1 MGFSPFAKCFSNP
14 ALAKTYKIRIMKIK
28 FKFIL
33 GAILFSEL
41 LSAQRQMEYLKRG
54 IVAIPADSG
63 VFVSWRL
70 LGTEAQNTYF
80 DLYRVDNN
88 STKKLNE
95 KPLSNETNFLD
106 KTADKTKNYTYF
118 VQSNT
123 QDKTIDI
130 DSAKYVANQKPY
142 FSIPLKT
149 PVGYT
154 PNDASV
160 ADLDGD
166 GKYEIILH
174 QTGRSKDNS
183 QKGDTDPPIIQ
194 AYKMDGKLL
203 WEINLGKN
211 IREGAHY
218 TQFLVYDLDQDGKAE
233 IVMKTADGSKDGR
246 GKFIGDPTKNYV
258 NENGMILSGPE
269 FLTVFDGQTGAEI
282 HTVNYEVPRFAGSLN
297 PTAEQM
303 TETWGDAKGNRIDR
317 FLGAVAYLDGKTPS
331 IIMSR
336 GYYTRTAIAAW
347 DYKDKK
353 LSLRWLFDTE
363 SSEENKQYR
372 GQGNHNLTIAD
383 VDNDGK
389 DEIVY
394 GAMTVDDDGKVLNST
409 GYGHGDALHVGDLD
423 PSNPGLE
430 IFDIQERFDDAGAHF
445 RDGKT
450 GKVLWKLPSTVYSK
464 AGKFQGPGRGLSL
477 NIDPRY
483 EGSESW
489 AAGAGLRGIYDT
501 KGKKISNKNPPANMG
516 IYWDGDFLSE
526 ILDGTVVSK
535 WDWKKEQSNVIFDA
549 KSFQC
554 ESNNGTKKNP
564 SLVADLFG
572 DWREEVM
579 YRTSDNQELRIFS
592 TTIPTKHRLYTLM
605 HNPQY
610 RLSIVWQN
618 VGYNQPPHTDYYLD
632 ESIKEM
638 PKPNIYTVTPKQ

>member
-14 ALAKTYKIRIMKIK
+14 ALAKTYKIRIMNVK
-28 FKFIL
+28 FKLIL

-54 IVAIPADSG
+54 IVAMPADSG

-70 LGTEAQNTYF
+70 LGTEAQNTHF

-95 KPLSNETNFLD
+95 KPLLKETNFLD

-118 VQSNT
+118 VKSNT

-166 GKYEIILH
+166 GEYEIILH

-183 QKGDTDPPIIQ
+183 QKGITDEPIIQ
-194 AYKMDGKLL
+194 AYKMNGKLL

-233 IVMKTADGSKDGR
+233 IVMKTADGSKDGK
-246 GKFIGDPTKNYV
+246 GKIIGDASKNYV

-269 FLTVFDGQTGAEI
+269 FLTVFNGETGEEI
-282 HTVNYEVPRFAGSLN
+282 HTVNYQVPRFAESLN

-489 AAGAGLRGIYDT
+489 AAGAGLKGIYDT

-535 WDWKKEQSNVIFDA
+535 WDWKKEQSNVIFYA

-579 YRTSDNQELRIFS
+579 YRTADNQELRIFS

-632 ESIKEM
+632 ESIKKI

>member
-1 MGFSPFAKCFSNP
+1 MNVK
-14 ALAKTYKIRIMKIK
+14 L
-28 FKFIL
+28 KFIL

-54 IVAIPADSG
+54 IVAIPLDSG

-70 LGTEAQNTYF
+70 LGTEAQNTHF
-80 DLYRVDNN
+80 DLYRTENN

-95 KPLSNETNFLD
+95 KPLLHETNFLD
-106 KTADKTKNYTYF
+106 KTADKAKNYTYF
-118 VQSNT
+118 VKSNT
-123 QDKTIDI
+123 QDKSVDI
-130 DSAKYVANQKPY
+130 DSANYAANQKPY

-166 GKYEIILH
+166 GQYEIILH

-183 QKGDTDPPIIQ
+183 QKGETDPPIIQ
-194 AYKMDGKLL
+194 AYKMDGQFL

-233 IVMKTADGSKDGR
+233 IVMKTADGSQDGK

-282 HTVNYEVPRFAGSLN
+282 NTVNYEVPRFAGNLN
-297 PTAEQM
+297 PTDEQM
-303 TETWGDAKGNRIDR
+303 TETWGDAKGNRLDR

-331 IIMSR
+331 VIMSR

-363 SSEENKQYR
+363 SSEENKKYR

-389 DEIVY
+389 DEIVF

-464 AGKFQGPGRGLSL
+464 QGKFQGPGRGLSL

-489 AAGAGLRGIYDT
+489 AAGAGLKGIYDT
-501 KGKKISNKNPPANMG
+501 KGKKISDKNPPANMG

-526 ILDGTVVSK
+526 ILDGTNVSK
-535 WDWKKEQSNVIFDA
+535 WDWKNEKSNLIFDA
-549 KSFQC
+549 KNFQC

-564 SLVADLFG
+564 ALVVDLFG

-579 YRTSDNQELRIFS
+579 YRTADNQELRIFS

-638 PKPNIYTVTPKQ
+638 PKPNVVTTKVTKD

>member
-1 MGFSPFAKCFSNP
+1 MNV
-14 ALAKTYKIRIMKIK
+14 K
-28 FKFIL
+28 FKLCL

-54 IVAIPADSG
+54 IVAMPSDSG
-63 VFVSWRL
+63 VFVSWRM
-70 LGTEAQNTYF
+70 LGTEAQDTHF
-80 DLYRVDNN
+80 DLYRTENN
-88 STKKLNE
+88 VTKKLND
-95 KPLSNETNFLD
+95 KSLLHETNFLD
-106 KTADKTKNYTYF
+106 KTADKAKNYTYF
-118 VQSNT
+118 VKSNT
-123 QDKTIDI
+123 QDQSFDM
-130 DSAKYVANQKPY
+130 DSAKYIANQKPY
-142 FSIPLKT
+142 FSISLKT
-149 PVGYT
+149 PEGYK

-166 GKYEIILH
+166 GEYEIILH
-174 QTGRSKDNS
+174 QVGESRDNS
-183 QKGDTDPPIIQ
+183 QKGFTDAPIIQ
-194 AYKMDGKLL
+194 AYKMNGTFL

-233 IVMKTADGSKDGR
+233 IVMKTADGSKDGK

-269 FLTVFDGQTGAEI
+269 YLTVFEGETGAEI
-282 HTVNYEVPRFAGSLN
+282 NTVNYQVPRFSGGLY
-297 PTAEQM
+297 PTDEQM
-303 TETWGDAKGNRIDR
+303 TETWGDAKGNRLDR

-331 IIMSR
+331 VIMSR

-363 SSEENKQYR
+363 SSEENKKYR
-372 GQGNHNLTIAD
+372 GQGNHNLTVAD

-389 DEIVY
+389 DEIVF
-394 GAMTVDDDGKVLNST
+394 GAMTVDDNGKVLNST

-423 PSNPGLE
+423 PTNPGLE

-464 AGKFQGPGRGLSL
+464 QGKFQGPGRGLSL

-501 KGKKISNKNPPANMG
+501 KGKKISDKNPPANMG
-516 IYWDGDFLSE
+516 IYWDDDFLSE
-526 ILDGTVVSK
+526 ILDGTNVSK
-535 WDWKKEQSNVIFDA
+535 WDWKNEKSDLIFDA
-549 KSFQC
+549 KNFQC

-564 SLVADLFG
+564 ALVADLFG

-579 YRTSDNQELRIFS
+579 YRTADNQELRIFS

-632 ESIKEM
+632 ESVKEI
-638 PKPNIYTVTPKQ
+638 PKPNIYTVNPKK

>member
-1 MGFSPFAKCFSNP
+1 MN
-14 ALAKTYKIRIMKIK
+14 IK
-28 FKFIL
+28 YNFL
-33 GAILFSEL
+33 VLTILFSQL

-54 IVAIPADSG
+54 IVAMPSESG

-70 LGTEAQNTYF
+70 LGTEPQNIQF
-80 DLYRVDNN
+80 DIYRIENN
-88 STKKLNE
+88 KSKKLNE
-95 KPLSNETNFLD
+95 KPLLNETSFLD
-106 KTADKTKNYTYF
+106 KTADKTKDYTYF
-118 VQSNT
+118 VKSNT
-123 QDKTIDI
+123 KNQEIDQDF
-130 DSAKYVANQKPY
+130 AKYVANQKPY

-166 GKYEIILH
+166 GEYEIILH
-174 QTGRSKDNS
+174 QTGQSKDNS
-183 QKGDTDPPIIQ
+183 QKGFTDEPIIQ
-194 AYKMDGKLL
+194 AYKLNGKLL
-203 WEINLGKN
+203 WEINLGRN

-233 IVMKTADGSKDGR
+233 VVMKTADGSKDSK
-246 GKFIGDPTKNYV
+246 GKFIGDSTKDYR
-258 NENGMILSGPE
+258 NENGFILSGPE
-269 FLTVFDGQTGAEI
+269 YLTVFNGETGEEI
-282 HTVNYEVPRFAGSLN
+282 NTVNYIVPRFQGNLN
-297 PTAEQM
+297 PTPEQLI
-303 TETWGDAKGNRIDR
+303 ETWGDAKGNRLDR

-331 IIMSR
+331 VIMSR

-363 SSEENKQYR
+363 SSEENKKYR
-372 GQGNHNLTIAD
+372 GQGNHNLSIAD

-389 DEIVY
+389 DEIVF
-394 GAMTVDDDGKVLNST
+394 GAMTVDDNGKVLNST
-409 GYGHGDALHVGDLD
+409 GFGHGDALHVGDLD

-450 GKVLWKLPSTVYSK
+450 GKVLWKLPSLIYSK
-464 AGKFQGPGRGLSL
+464 QGKFQGPGRGLSL

-483 EGSESW
+483 QGSESW
-489 AAGAGLRGIYDT
+489 AAGAGLKGVYDT
-501 KGKKISNKNPPANMG
+501 RGRKISDKNPAANMG

-526 ILDGTVVSK
+526 ILDGTSVSK
-535 WDWKKEQSNVIFDA
+535 WDWKNEKSNLIFDA

-572 DWREEVM
+572 DWREELIC
-579 YRTSDNQELRIFS
+579 RTSDNQELRIFS
-592 TTIPTKHRLYTLM
+592 STIPTKHRLYTLM

-632 ESIKEM
+632 ESVSKV
-638 PKPNIYTVTPKQ
+638 PAPNIHTDKP

>member
-1 MGFSPFAKCFSNP
+1 MDMN
-14 ALAKTYKIRIMKIK
+14 LK
-28 FKFIL
+28 FMCIATATVL
-33 GAILFSEL
+33 SQLLF
-41 LSAQRQMEYLKRG
+41 AQRQMEYLKRG
-54 IVAIPADSG
+54 ITAIPSKSG

-70 LGTEAQNTYF
+70 LGTESRDTRF
-80 DLYRVDNN
+80 DLYRVENN
-88 STKKLNE
+88 IPQKLNDL
-95 KPLSNETNFLD
+95 PLQNETCFLD
-106 KTADKTKNYTYF
+106 KTADKAKNYTYF
-118 VQSNT
+118 VKSDN
-123 QDKTIDI
+123 QDKSIDM
-130 DSAKYVANQKPY
+130 DSAKYMADQKPY
-142 FSIPLKT
+142 FSVPLKT
-149 PVGYT
+149 PPGYS
-154 PNDASV
+154 PNDVSV

-166 GKYEIILH
+166 GEYEIILH

-183 QKGDTDPPIIQ
+183 QKGFTDPPIIQ
-194 AYKMDGKLL
+194 AYKMNGTFL

-233 IVMKTADGSKDGR
+233 VVMKTADGSKDGK
-246 GKFIGDPTKNYV
+246 GKYIGDRTKDWRNRD
-258 NENGMILSGPE
+258 GFILAGPE
-269 FLTVFDGQTGAEI
+269 YLTVFNGQTGEAI
-282 HTVNYEVPRFAGSLN
+282 HTVNYVVPRFPGTVN
-297 PTAEQM
+297 PTSEQLK
-303 TETWGDAKGNRIDR
+303 ETWGDAKGNRVDR

-331 IIMSR
+331 VIMSR

-347 DYKDKK
+347 DYKNKK

-363 SSEENKQYR
+363 SSEENKKFR
-372 GQGNHNLTIAD
+372 GQGNHNLSIAD

-389 DEIVY
+389 DEIVF
-394 GAMTVDDDGKVLNST
+394 GAMTVDDDGTILNST

-445 RDGKT
+445 RDGAT
-450 GKVLWKLPSTVYSK
+450 GKVLWKLPSLVYSK
-464 AGKFQGPGRGLSL
+464 NSKFQGPGRGLAL

-483 EGSESW
+483 EGSECW
-489 AAGAGLRGIYDT
+489 AAGAGIKGLYDAKGNRIST
-501 KGKKISNKNPPANMG
+501 KSPACNMG

-535 WDWKKEQSNVIFDA
+535 WNWEKEKSEVILDTRD
-549 KSFQC
+549 FQC

-572 DWREEVM
+572 DWREELI

-592 TTIPTKHRLYTLM
+592 TAIPTSHRLYTLM

-632 ESIKEM
+632 ESVSEIPSANIFTVN
-638 PKPNIYTVTPKQ
+638 PKNDGNL

>member
-1 MGFSPFAKCFSNP
+1 MNIKLKLI
-14 ALAKTYKIRIMKIK
+14 LAAT
-28 FKFIL
+28 
-33 GAILFSEL
+33 LFSGL
-41 LSAQRQMEYLKRG
+41 LYSQRHMEYLKRG
-54 IVAIPADSG
+54 IVAIPSDSG
-63 VFVSWRL
+63 VFISWRL
-70 LGTEAQNTYF
+70 LGTEAQNTHF
-80 DLYRVDNN
+80 DVYRTENN
-88 STKKLNE
+88 QTQKLNK
-95 KPLSNETNFLD
+95 KPLLNETNFLD
-106 KTADKTKNYTYF
+106 KTADKGKSYTYF
-118 VQSNT
+118 VKSNT
-123 QDKTIDI
+123 QHQDVDH
-130 DSAKYVANQKPY
+130 DFAKYTVNQRPY

-149 PVGYT
+149 PAGYT
-154 PNDASV
+154 PNDASI

-166 GKYEIILH
+166 GEYEIILH
-174 QTGRSKDNS
+174 QTGRSHDNS
-183 QKGDTDPPIIQ
+183 QKGETDPPIIQ
-194 AYKMDGKLL
+194 AYKLDGQFL

-233 IVMKTADGSKDGR
+233 IVMKTADGSKDGQ
-246 GKFIGDPTKNYV
+246 GKVIGDSTKNYV

-269 FLTVFDGQTGAEI
+269 FLTVFDGQSGAEI
-282 HTVNYEVPRFAGSLN
+282 HTVNYQVPRFAGNLN
-297 PTAEQM
+297 PTNEEM

-331 IIMSR
+331 VIMSR

-347 DYKDKK
+347 DFKNKK

-389 DEIVY
+389 DEIVF
-394 GAMTVDDDGKVLNST
+394 GAMTVDDNGKILNST

-450 GKVLWKLPSTVYSK
+450 GKILWKLPSTVYSQ

-483 EGSESW
+483 DGSESW
-489 AAGAGLRGIYDT
+489 AAGAGLKGIYT
-501 KGKKISNKNPPANMG
+501 ARGKKISDKNPPANMG

-535 WDWKKEQSNVIFDA
+535 WDWKNERSNLIFDA
-549 KSFQC
+549 KNFQC

-564 SLVADLFG
+564 NLVVDLFG
-572 DWREEVM
+572 DWREEVI
-579 YRTSDNQELRIFS
+579 YRTADNQELRIFS

-632 ESIKEM
+632 ESVKEI
-638 PKPNIYTVTPKQ
+638 PKPNVYNSKPKIDN

>member
-1 MGFSPFAKCFSNP
+1 MNV
-14 ALAKTYKIRIMKIK
+14 K

-33 GAILFSEL
+33 GAILLSEL

-54 IVAIPADSG
+54 IVAAPSDSG
-63 VFVSWRL
+63 IFVSWRL
-70 LGTEAQNTYF
+70 LGTEAQNTHF
-80 DLYRVDNN
+80 DLYRTENN
-88 STKKLNE
+88 VTKKLNA
-95 KPLSNETNFLD
+95 KPLSNETSFLD
-106 KTADKTKNYTYF
+106 KTAEKAKNYTYF
-118 VQSNT
+118 IKSNT
-123 QDKTIDI
+123 QDQSVDM
-130 DSAKYVANQKPY
+130 DSAKYVANQNPY

-149 PVGYT
+149 PQGYT

-166 GKYEIILH
+166 GEYEIILH

-183 QKGDTDPPIIQ
+183 QKGETDPPIIQ

-246 GKFIGDPTKNYV
+246 GKFIGDQTKNYV
-258 NENGMILSGPE
+258 NENGMVLSGPE
-269 FLTVFDGQTGAEI
+269 FLTVFDGATGAEI
-282 HTVNYEVPRFAGSLN
+282 HTVDYQVPRFAGSLN

-303 TETWGDAKGNRIDR
+303 TETWGDVKGNRLDR

-331 IIMSR
+331 VIMSR

-347 DYKDKK
+347 DYKDEK

-363 SSEENKQYR
+363 SSEENKKYR

-394 GAMTVDDDGKVLNST
+394 GAMTVDDNGKVLNST
-409 GYGHGDALHVGDLD
+409 GFGHGDALHVGNLD

-450 GKVLWKLPSTVYSK
+450 GTVLWKLPSTVYSK
-464 AGKFQGPGRGLSL
+464 QGKFQGPGRGLSL

-483 EGSESW
+483 QGSESW
-489 AAGAGLRGIYDT
+489 AAGAGLKGIYDT
-501 KGKKISNKNPPANMG
+501 KGKKISDKNPPANMG

-526 ILDGTVVSK
+526 ILDGTNVSK
-535 WDWKKEQSNVIFDA
+535 WDWKKEKSDLVFDA
-549 KSFQC
+549 RNFQC

-564 SLVADLFG
+564 ALVADLFG
-572 DWREEVM
+572 DWREEVI
-579 YRTSDNQELRIFS
+579 YRTADNQELRIFS
-592 TTIPTKHRLYTLM
+592 TTVPTKHRLYTLM

-638 PKPNIYTVTPKQ
+638 PKPYIKTITPKK

>member
-1 MGFSPFAKCFSNP
+1 
-14 ALAKTYKIRIMKIK
+14 MKIK
-28 FKFIL
+28 YIFITS
-33 GAILFSEL
+33 AIF
-41 LSAQRQMEYLKRG
+41 LSQVFFAQRQMEYLKRG
-54 IVAIPADSG
+54 IVAIPAESG

-70 LGTEAQNTYF
+70 LGTEAQNMHF
-80 DLYRVDNN
+80 DLYRTEKNQ
-88 STKKLNE
+88 TKKLND
-95 KPLSNETNFLD
+95 KPLLSETNFLD
-106 KTADKTKNYTYF
+106 KTADKRKNYTYF
-118 VQSNT
+118 VKSNT
-123 QDKTIDI
+123 QHQDVDQDFAEYT
-130 DSAKYVANQKPY
+130 ANQKPY

-149 PVGYT
+149 PQGYT

-166 GKYEIILH
+166 GEYEIILH
-174 QTGRSKDNS
+174 QTGRSHDNS
-183 QKGDTDPPIIQ
+183 QKGETDPPIIQ
-194 AYKMDGKLL
+194 AYKMNGKFL

-233 IVMKTADGSKDGR
+233 IVMKTADGSKDGK

-269 FLTVFDGQTGAEI
+269 FLTVFDGQTGEEI
-282 HTVNYEVPRFAGSLN
+282 HTVNYQVPRFAGSLN

-331 IIMSR
+331 VIMSR

-347 DYKDKK
+347 DFKDKK

-383 VDNDGK
+383 VDNDEK
-389 DEIVY
+389 DEIVF

-409 GYGHGDALHVGDLD
+409 GYGHGDAVHVGDLD

-450 GKVLWKLPSTVYSK
+450 GKVLWKLPSTVYSQ
-464 AGKFQGPGRGLSL
+464 ASKFQGPGRGLSL

-483 EGSESW
+483 EGSECW
-489 AAGAGLRGIYDT
+489 AAGAGLKGVYSAR
-501 KGKKISNKNPPANMG
+501 GKKITDKNPAVNMG

-535 WDWKKEQSNVIFDA
+535 WDWENEKSNLIFDA
-549 KSFQC
+549 KDFQC

-564 SLVADLFG
+564 ALVADLFG
-572 DWREEVM
+572 DWREEVI
-579 YRTSDNQELRIFS
+579 YRTADNQELRIFS
-592 TTIPTKHRLYTLM
+592 TTSPTKHRLYTLM

-618 VGYNQPPHTDYYLD
+618 VGYNQPPHTDYYLE
-632 ESIKEM
+632 ESVKEV
-638 PKPNIYTVTPKQ
+638 PKPNVYVVKPKIDN

>member
-1 MGFSPFAKCFSNP
+1 
-14 ALAKTYKIRIMKIK
+14 MKIK
-28 FKFIL
+28 YIFITT
-33 GAILFSEL
+33 AIF
-41 LSAQRQMEYLKRG
+41 LSQTGFAQRQMEYLKRG
-54 IVAIPADSG
+54 VVAMPAESG

-70 LGTEAQNTYF
+70 LGTEARNTQF
-80 DLYRVDNN
+80 DVYRTENN
-88 STKKLNE
+88 STVKLNS
-95 KPLSNETNFLD
+95 KPLLNETNFLD
-106 KTADKTKNYTYF
+106 KTADKAKNYTYF
-118 VQSNT
+118 VKSNT
-123 QDKTIDI
+123 RDQSVNR
-130 DSAKYVANQKPY
+130 DSAQYTANQKPY

-149 PVGYT
+149 PAGYT
-154 PNDASV
+154 PNDVSV

-166 GKYEIILH
+166 GDYEIILH
-174 QTGRSKDNS
+174 QTGKSRDNS
-183 QKGDTDPPIIQ
+183 QKGMTDPPIIQ
-194 AYKMDGKLL
+194 AYKMNGTFL
-203 WEINLGKN
+203 WEINLGRN

-233 IVMKTADGSKDGR
+233 VVMKTADGSRDGT
-246 GKFIGDPTKNYV
+246 GKIIGDATKNEV
-258 NENGMILSGPE
+258 NENGFILSGQE
-269 FLTVFDGQTGAEI
+269 YLTVFDGQTGAEI
-282 HTVNYEVPRFAGSLN
+282 NTVNYQVPRFAGSLN
-297 PTAEQM
+297 PTDQQM

-331 IIMSR
+331 VIMSR

-347 DYKDKK
+347 DFKDKK

-363 SSEENKQYR
+363 SSEENKKYR
-372 GQGNHNLTIAD
+372 GQGNHNLSIAD

-389 DEIVY
+389 DEIVF
-394 GAMTVDDDGKVLNST
+394 GAMTVDDDGKILNST

-445 RDGKT
+445 RDGKS
-450 GKVLWKLPSTVYSK
+450 GKVLWKLPSLEYSSK
-464 AGKFQGPGRGLSL
+464 SKFQGPGRGLSL

-483 EGSESW
+483 EGSECW
-489 AAGAGLRGIYDT
+489 AAGAGIKGLYDA
-501 KGKKISNKNPPANMG
+501 KGNKIGDKSPACNMG

-526 ILDGTVVSK
+526 ILDGTSVSK
-535 WDWKKEQSNVIFDA
+535 WDWKNSKSTLIFDA
-549 KSFQC
+549 KDFNC

-572 DWREEVM
+572 DWREELI

-592 TTIPTKHRLYTLM
+592 SAIPTKHRLYTLM

-632 ESIKEM
+632 ESVKEV
-638 PKPNIYTVTPKQ
+638 PKPPIFTINPEK

>member
-1 MGFSPFAKCFSNP
+1 MN
-14 ALAKTYKIRIMKIK
+14 IK
-28 FKFIL
+28 YNFIL
-33 GAILFSEL
+33 LIILFSQL
-41 LSAQRQMEYLKRG
+41 LSAQRQMEFLKRG
-54 IVAIPADSG
+54 IVAIPSGSG

-70 LGTEAQNTYF
+70 LGTEPQNIPF
-80 DLYRVDNN
+80 DLYRIENN
-88 STKKLNE
+88 KSKKLNE
-95 KPLSNETNFLD
+95 KPLVNETSFLD

-118 VQSNT
+118 VKSSTKNQE
-123 QDKTIDI
+123 IDQ
-130 DSAKYVANQKPY
+130 DSAKYVASQKPY

-154 PNDASV
+154 PNDVSV

-166 GKYEIILH
+166 GEYEIILH
-174 QTGRSKDNS
+174 QTGQSKDNS
-183 QKGDTDPPIIQ
+183 QKGFTDEPIIQ
-194 AYKMDGKLL
+194 AYKLNGKFL

-233 IVMKTADGSKDGR
+233 VVMKTADGSKDSK
-246 GKFIGDPTKNYV
+246 GKCIGDPAKDYR
-258 NENGMILSGPE
+258 NENGFILSGPE
-269 FLTVFDGQTGAEI
+269 FLTVFNGETGEEI
-282 HTVNYEVPRFAGSLN
+282 NTVNYIVPRFQGSLN
-297 PTAEQM
+297 PTPEQL
-303 TETWGDAKGNRIDR
+303 TETWGDAKGNRVDR

-331 IIMSR
+331 IIISR

-363 SSEENKQYR
+363 SSEENKKFR
-372 GQGNHNLTIAD
+372 GQGNHNLSIAD

-389 DEIVY
+389 DEIVF
-394 GAMTVDDDGKVLNST
+394 GAMTVDDNGKVLNST
-409 GYGHGDALHVGDLD
+409 GFGHGDALHVGDLD
-423 PSNPGLE
+423 PSHPGLE

-445 RDGKT
+445 RAGAT
-450 GKVLWKLPSTVYSK
+450 GKVLWKLPSLVYSK
-464 AGKFQGPGRGLSL
+464 QGKFQGPGRGLSL

-483 EGSESW
+483 QGSESW
-489 AAGAGLRGIYDT
+489 AAGAGLKGIYDT
-501 KGKKISNKNPPANMG
+501 KGNKIGDKNPACNMG

-526 ILDGTVVSK
+526 ILDGTSVSK
-535 WDWKKEQSNVIFDA
+535 WDWNKEKTNIIFDA
-549 KSFQC
+549 KDFQC

-572 DWREEVM
+572 DWREEVI

-592 TTIPTKHRLYTLM
+592 STIPTNHRLYTLM

-632 ESIKEM
+632 ESVSKV
-638 PKPNIYTVTPKQ
+638 PAPDIYTIKP

>member
-1 MGFSPFAKCFSNP
+1 
-14 ALAKTYKIRIMKIK
+14 MKIK
-28 FKFIL
+28 YIFITS
-33 GAILFSEL
+33 AIFLSQLF
-41 LSAQRQMEYLKRG
+41 SAQRQMEYLKRG
-54 IVAIPADSG
+54 IIAVPADAG

-70 LGTEAQNTYF
+70 LGTEAQKTHF
-80 DLYRVDNN
+80 DLYRTENH
-88 STKKLNE
+88 STKKLNN
-95 KPLSNETNFLD
+95 KPLSNETCFLD
-106 KTADKTKNYTYF
+106 RTADKSKNYIYF
-118 VQSNT
+118 VKSNT
-123 QDKTIDI
+123 HDQDVDQDFAEYT
-130 DSAKYVANQKPY
+130 AHQKPY

-149 PVGYT
+149 PAGYT

-166 GKYEIILH
+166 GEYEIILH
-174 QTGRSKDNS
+174 QTGRSHDNS
-183 QKGDTDPPIIQ
+183 QKGETDPPVIQ
-194 AYKMDGKLL
+194 AYKMDGTFL

-233 IVMKTADGSKDGR
+233 IIMKTADGSRDGK
-246 GKFIGDPTKNYV
+246 GKPIGDPAKNYV
-258 NENGMILSGPE
+258 NETGMILSGPE

-282 HTVNYEVPRFAGSLN
+282 HTVDYQVPRFAGSLN
-297 PTAEQM
+297 PTNEQM
-303 TETWGDAKGNRIDR
+303 IETWGDAKGNRVDR
-317 FLGAVAYLDGKTPS
+317 FLGAVAYLDGKTPGV
-331 IIMSR
+331 IMSR

-363 SSEENKQYR
+363 SPEENKQYR
-372 GQGNHNLTIAD
+372 GQGNHNLTVAD

-389 DEIVY
+389 DEIVF
-394 GAMTVDDDGKVLNST
+394 GAMTVDDNGKILNST

-450 GKVLWKLPSTVYSK
+450 GKVLWKLPSLTYSK
-464 AGKFQGPGRGLSL
+464 NSKFQGPGRGLSL
-477 NIDPRY
+477 NIDPRT
-483 EGSESW
+483 EGSECW
-489 AAGAGLRGIYDT
+489 AAGAGVKGLYDA
-501 KGKKISNKNPPANMG
+501 KGKKISDKNPPANMG

-535 WDWKKEQSNVIFDA
+535 WDWKKEKSNTIFDA
-549 KSFQC
+549 KDFQC

-564 SLVADLFG
+564 ALVADIFG

-632 ESIKEM
+632 ESVKEIA
-638 PKPNIYTVTPKQ
+638 PPDIYTVKPQQSN

>member
-1 MGFSPFAKCFSNP
+1 MNIKYNLILMTIVFSQ
-14 ALAKTYKIRIMKIK
+14 
-28 FKFIL
+28 
-33 GAILFSEL
+33 L

-54 IVAIPADSG
+54 IVAIPSESG

-70 LGTEAQNTYF
+70 LGTETQNIQF
-80 DLYRVDNN
+80 DLYRVENN
-88 STKKLNE
+88 SSKKLNE
-95 KPLSNETNFLD
+95 KPLLNETSFLD
-106 KTADKTKNYTYF
+106 TTADKTKNYTYF
-118 VQSNT
+118 VRSNT
-123 QDKTIDI
+123 QDQEIDQ
-130 DSAKYVANQKPY
+130 DSAKYATNQKPY

-166 GKYEIILH
+166 GEYEIILH
-174 QTGRSKDNS
+174 QTGQSKDNS
-183 QKGDTDPPIIQ
+183 QKGFTDEPIIQ
-194 AYKMDGKLL
+194 AYKLNGKLL

-233 IVMKTADGSKDGR
+233 VVMKTADGSKDGK
-246 GKFIGDPTKNYV
+246 GKFIGNPDKDYR
-258 NENGMILSGPE
+258 NENGFILSGPE
-269 FLTVFDGQTGAEI
+269 YLTVFNGETGEEI
-282 HTVNYEVPRFAGSLN
+282 NTVHYEVPRFAGSLN
-297 PTAEQM
+297 PTPEQM

-336 GYYTRTAIAAW
+336 GYYTRTTIAAW

-363 SSEENKQYR
+363 SPEENKKYR
-372 GQGNHNLTIAD
+372 GQGNHNLSIAD

-389 DEIVY
+389 DEIIF
-394 GAMTVDDDGKVLNST
+394 GAMTVDDNGKVLNST
-409 GYGHGDALHVGDLD
+409 GFGHGDALHVGDLD
-423 PSNPGLE
+423 PSSPGLE

-445 RDGKT
+445 RAGAT
-450 GKVLWKLPSTVYSK
+450 GKVLWKLPSLIYSK
-464 AGKFQGPGRGLSL
+464 QGKFQGPGRGLSL

-483 EGSESW
+483 QGSESW
-489 AAGAGLRGIYDT
+489 AAGAGLKGVYNT
-501 KGKKISNKNPPANMG
+501 KGRKISDKNPACNMG

-526 ILDGTVVSK
+526 ILDGTSVSK
-535 WDWKKEQSNVIFDA
+535 WDWMKEKSSLIFDA
-549 KSFQC
+549 KDFQC

-572 DWREEVM
+572 DWREEVI

-592 TTIPTKHRLYTLM
+592 STIPTKHRLYTLM

-632 ESIKEM
+632 ESVLKV
-638 PKPNIYTVTPKQ
+638 PAPNIHTVKP

>member
-1 MGFSPFAKCFSNP
+1 MN
-14 ALAKTYKIRIMKIK
+14 IK
-28 FKFIL
+28 FNFIL
-33 GAILFSEL
+33 ASVLFSQVF
-41 LSAQRQMEYLKRG
+41 SAQRQMEYLKRG
-54 IVAIPADSG
+54 IVATPAESG

-70 LGTEAQNTYF
+70 LGTEPQNTQF
-80 DLYRVDNN
+80 DLYRVENN
-88 STKKLNE
+88 KSKKLNE
-95 KPLSNETNFLD
+95 KPLLNETNFLD
-106 KTADKTKNYTYF
+106 KTADKAKNYTYF
-118 VQSNT
+118 VKSNT
-123 QDKTIDI
+123 PDKMIDE

-149 PVGYT
+149 PAGYT
-154 PNDASV
+154 PNDVSV

-166 GKYEIILH
+166 GEYEIILH
-174 QTGRSKDNS
+174 QTGQSRDNS
-183 QKGDTDPPIIQ
+183 QKGITDEPIIQ
-194 AYKMDGKLL
+194 AYKMNGKFL

-233 IVMKTADGSKDGR
+233 IVMKTADGSKDAK

-258 NENGMILSGPE
+258 NENGFILSGPE
-269 FLTVFDGQTGAEI
+269 YLTVFNGETGEEI
-282 HTVNYEVPRFAGSLN
+282 NTVNYQVPRFAGSLN
-297 PTAEQM
+297 PTNEQM

-317 FLGAVAYLDGKTPS
+317 FLGAVAYLDGKHPS
-331 IIMSR
+331 VVMSR

-363 SSEENKQYR
+363 SSEENKKFR
-372 GQGNHNLTIAD
+372 GQGNHNLSIAD

-389 DEIVY
+389 DEIIY
-394 GAMTVDDDGKVLNST
+394 GAMTVDDNGKVLNST

-450 GKVLWKLPSTVYSK
+450 GKVLWKLPSLVYSEK
-464 AGKFQGPGRGLSL
+464 SKFQGPGRGLSL

-483 EGSESW
+483 AGSECW
-489 AAGAGLRGIYDT
+489 AAGAGLKGLYDA
-501 KGKKISNKNPPANMG
+501 KGNKISEINPSVNMG

-526 ILDGTVVSK
+526 ILDGTSISK
-535 WDWKKEQSNVIFDA
+535 WDWKNEKSDLIFDA
-549 KSFQC
+549 KDFQC

-572 DWREEVM
+572 DWREELIC
-579 YRTSDNQELRIFS
+579 RTSDNQELRIFTS
-592 TTIPTKHRLYTLM
+592 TIPTKHRLYTLM

-632 ESIKEM
+632 ESVKEI
-638 PKPNIYTVTPKQ
+638 PKPNIYTITPKK

>member
-1 MGFSPFAKCFSNP
+1 MSF
-14 ALAKTYKIRIMKIK
+14 K
-28 FKFIL
+28 FKYI
-33 GAILFSEL
+33 ATAVLFSQL
-41 LSAQRQMEYLKRG
+41 ISAQRQMEYLKRG
-54 IVAIPADSG
+54 IVAIPAESG

-70 LGTEAQNTYF
+70 LGTEPQNTHF
-80 DLYRVDNN
+80 DLYRTENKV
-88 STKKLNE
+88 TKKLNE
-95 KPLSNETNFLD
+95 KPLLSETNFLD
-106 KTADKTKNYTYF
+106 KTADKSKNYTYF
-118 VQSNT
+118 VKSNT
-123 QDKTIDI
+123 PNQALDN
-130 DSAKYVANQKPY
+130 DSAQYVANQKSY

-149 PVGYT
+149 PTGYT
-154 PNDASV
+154 PNDVSV

-166 GKYEIILH
+166 GEYEIIPH
-174 QTGRSKDNS
+174 QTGRSHDNS
-183 QKGDTDPPIIQ
+183 QKGITDPPIIQ
-194 AYKMDGKLL
+194 AYKMNGTFL

-233 IVMKTADGSKDGR
+233 IVMKTADGSKDAK
-246 GKFIGDPTKNYV
+246 GKFIGDPTKDYV

-269 FLTVFDGQTGAEI
+269 YLTVFDGQTGAEI
-282 HTVNYEVPRFAGSLN
+282 NTVNYQVPRFAGSLN
-297 PTAEQM
+297 PTDEQM

-331 IIMSR
+331 VVMSR

-363 SSEENKQYR
+363 SSEDNKKYR
-372 GQGNHNLTIAD
+372 GQGNHNLSIAD

-389 DEIVY
+389 DEIIF

-450 GKVLWKLPSTVYSK
+450 GKVLWKLPSLVYSE
-464 AGKFQGPGRGLSL
+464 ASKFQGPGRGLSL

-483 EGSESW
+483 EGSECW
-489 AAGAGLRGIYDT
+489 AAGAGVKGLYDS
-501 KGKKISNKNPPANMG
+501 KGNKISDKNPAVNMG

-535 WDWKKEQSNVIFDA
+535 WDWKKEKSDVIFDA
-549 KSFQC
+549 KNFQC

-564 SLVADLFG
+564 SLVNDLFG

-579 YRTSDNQELRIFS
+579 YRTADNQELRIFS

-632 ESIKEM
+632 ESMSKI
-638 PKPNIYTVTPKQ
+638 PSPNISTVKP

>member
-1 MGFSPFAKCFSNP
+1 
-14 ALAKTYKIRIMKIK
+14 MKVKYI
-28 FKFIL
+28 FITS
-33 GAILFSEL
+33 AIFLSQAF
-41 LSAQRQMEYLKRG
+41 SAQRQMEHLKRG
-54 IVAIPADSG
+54 IIAVPANSG

-70 LGTEAQNTYF
+70 LGTEPQNTQF
-80 DLYRVDNN
+80 DLYRTENN
-88 STKKLNE
+88 KTKKLNE
-95 KPLSNETNFLD
+95 KPLLNETNFLD
-106 KTADKTKNYTYF
+106 KTADKGKSYTYF
-118 VQSNT
+118 VKSNT
-123 QDKTIDI
+123 NDPWVDQ
-130 DSAKYVANQKPY
+130 DSAEYVANQKPY

-149 PVGYT
+149 PAGYS

-166 GKYEIILH
+166 GEYEIIIH
-174 QTGRSKDNS
+174 QTGMSHDNS
-183 QKGDTDPPIIQ
+183 QKGITDEPIIQ
-194 AYKMDGKLL
+194 AYKMNGTFL

-218 TQFLVYDLDQDGKAE
+218 TQFLVYDLDLDGKAE
-233 IVMKTADGSKDGR
+233 IVMKTADGSKDGK
-246 GKFIGDPTKNYV
+246 GKYIGDPTKNYV
-258 NENGMILSGPE
+258 NENGFILSGPE
-269 FLTVFDGQTGAEI
+269 YLTVFDGETGAEI
-282 HTVNYEVPRFAGSLN
+282 NTVNYEVPRFAGSLN
-297 PTAEQM
+297 PTNEQM

-331 IIMSR
+331 IVMSR

-347 DYKDKK
+347 DYKDKN

-363 SSEENKQYR
+363 SSEENKKYR
-372 GQGNHNLTIAD
+372 GQGNHNLSIAD

-389 DEIVY
+389 DEIIF

-445 RDGKT
+445 RDART
-450 GKVLWKLPSTVYSK
+450 GKVLWKLPSLEYSSK
-464 AGKFQGPGRGLSL
+464 SKFQGPGRGLSL

-483 EGSESW
+483 EGSECW
-489 AAGAGLRGIYDT
+489 AAGAGVKGLYDA
-501 KGKKISNKNPPANMG
+501 KGNKIGEKTPACNMG

-535 WDWKKEQSNVIFDA
+535 WDWKNAKSDVVFDA
-549 KSFQC
+549 KDFKC

-572 DWREEVM
+572 DWREELI
-579 YRTSDNQELRIFS
+579 YRTADNQELRIFS
-592 TTIPTKHRLYTLM
+592 STIPTKHRLYTLM

-632 ESIKEM
+632 ESVKEI
-638 PKPNIYTVTPKQ
+638 PKPNIYTVNPKN

>member
-1 MGFSPFAKCFSNP
+1 MNIKLKLI
-14 ALAKTYKIRIMKIK
+14 LAAT
-28 FKFIL
+28 
-33 GAILFSEL
+33 LFSGL
-41 LSAQRQMEYLKRG
+41 LYSQRHMEYLKRG
-54 IVAIPADSG
+54 IVAIPSDSG
-63 VFVSWRL
+63 IFISWRL
-70 LGTEAQNTYF
+70 LGTEAQNTHF
-80 DLYRVDNN
+80 DVYRTENN
-88 STKKLNE
+88 QTQKLNK
-95 KPLSNETNFLD
+95 KPLLNETNFLD
-106 KTADKTKNYTYF
+106 KTADKGKSYTYF
-118 VQSNT
+118 VKSNT
-123 QDKTIDI
+123 QHQDVDQ
-130 DSAKYVANQKPY
+130 DFAKYTANQKPY

-149 PVGYT
+149 PAGYT
-154 PNDASV
+154 PNDASI

-166 GKYEIILH
+166 GEYEIILH
-174 QTGRSKDNS
+174 QTGRSHDNS
-183 QKGDTDPPIIQ
+183 QKGETDPPIIQ
-194 AYKMDGKLL
+194 AYKLDGQFL

-233 IVMKTADGSKDGR
+233 IVMKTADGSQDGQ
-246 GKFIGDPTKNYV
+246 GKVIGDSKKNYV

-269 FLTVFDGQTGAEI
+269 FLTVFDGRSGAEI
-282 HTVNYEVPRFAGSLN
+282 HTVNYQVPRFAGNLN
-297 PTAEQM
+297 PTNEEM

-331 IIMSR
+331 VIMSR

-347 DYKDKK
+347 DFKDKK

-389 DEIVY
+389 DEIVF
-394 GAMTVDDDGKVLNST
+394 GAMTVDDNGKILNST

-450 GKVLWKLPSTVYSK
+450 GKVLWKLPSTVYSQ
-464 AGKFQGPGRGLSL
+464 ASKFQGPGRGLSL

-483 EGSESW
+483 DGSESW
-489 AAGAGLRGIYDT
+489 AAGAGLKGIYT
-501 KGKKISNKNPPANMG
+501 ARGKKISDKNPPANMG

-535 WDWKKEQSNVIFDA
+535 WDWKNERANLIFDA
-549 KSFQC
+549 KNFQC

-564 SLVADLFG
+564 TLVADLFG
-572 DWREEVM
+572 DWREEVI
-579 YRTSDNQELRIFS
+579 YRTTDNKELRIFS

-632 ESIKEM
+632 ESVKEI
-638 PKPNIYTVTPKQ
+638 PKPNVYNAKPKIDN

>member
-1 MGFSPFAKCFSNP
+1 MN
-14 ALAKTYKIRIMKIK
+14 IK
-28 FKFIL
+28 FKLIL
-33 GAILFSEL
+33 AATFFSGL
-41 LSAQRQMEYLKRG
+41 SSAQRQVEYLKRG
-54 IVAIPADSG
+54 IIAIPADSG

-70 LGTEAQNTYF
+70 LGIESQNTHF
-80 DLYRVDNN
+80 DLYRTENN

-95 KPLSNETNFLD
+95 KPLLRETNFLD
-106 KTADKTKNYTYF
+106 KTADKAKNYTYF
-118 VQSNT
+118 VKSNT
-123 QDKTIDI
+123 QDQSVDN
-130 DSAKYVANQKPY
+130 DFANYVANQKPY

-149 PVGYT
+149 PAGYT

-166 GKYEIILH
+166 GEYEIILH
-174 QTGRSKDNS
+174 QTGKSKDNS
-183 QKGDTDPPIIQ
+183 QKGETDPPIIQ

-233 IVMKTADGSKDGR
+233 IVMKTADGSKDGK

-258 NENGMILSGPE
+258 NENGFILSGAE
-269 FLTVFDGQTGAEI
+269 FLTVFDGETGEEI
-282 HTVNYEVPRFAGSLN
+282 NTVNYQVPRFAGSLN
-297 PTAEQM
+297 PTDEQM
-303 TETWGDAKGNRIDR
+303 TETWGDAKGNRLDR

-331 IIMSR
+331 VIMSR

-347 DYKDKK
+347 DYKYKK

-389 DEIVY
+389 DEIVF
-394 GAMTVDDDGKVLNST
+394 GAMTVDHDGKVLNST

-464 AGKFQGPGRGLSL
+464 QGKFQGPGRGLSL
-477 NIDPRY
+477 NIDPRH

-489 AAGAGLRGIYDT
+489 AAGAGLKGIYNT
-501 KGKKISNKNPPANMG
+501 KGKKISDKNPPANMG
-516 IYWDGDFLSE
+516 IYWDDDFLSE
-526 ILDGTVVSK
+526 ILDGTNVSK
-535 WDWKKEQSNVIFDA
+535 WDWKKEKSNLIFDA

-564 SLVADLFG
+564 ALVADLFG

-579 YRTSDNQELRIFS
+579 YRTADNQELRIFS

-610 RLSIVWQN
+610 RLSVVWQN

-638 PKPNIYTVTPKQ
+638 PKPNIKTITPKK

>member
-1 MGFSPFAKCFSNP
+1 MIF
-14 ALAKTYKIRIMKIK
+14 K
-28 FKFIL
+28 FKYIL
-33 GAILFSEL
+33 APILFSQVL
-41 LSAQRQMEYLKRG
+41 LAQRQMEYLKRG

-70 LGTEAQNTYF
+70 LGTEAQDTHF
-80 DLYRVDNN
+80 DLYRTENN

-106 KTADKTKNYTYF
+106 KTADKAKNYTYF
-118 VQSNT
+118 VKSNT
-123 QDKTIDI
+123 QHQEVDQDF
-130 DSAKYVANQKPY
+130 AKYTANQKPY

-149 PVGYT
+149 PTGYT

-166 GKYEIILH
+166 GEYEIILH

-183 QKGDTDPPIIQ
+183 QKGETDPPIIQ
-194 AYKMDGKLL
+194 AYKIDGKLL

-218 TQFLVYDLDQDGKAE
+218 TQFLVYDLDKDGKAE
-233 IVMKTADGSKDGR
+233 IVMKTAYGSRDGK

-269 FLTVFDGQTGAEI
+269 FLTVFDGQTGEEI
-282 HTVNYEVPRFAGSLN
+282 NTVNYQVPRFPGSLN

-317 FLGAVAYLDGKTPS
+317 FLGAVAYLDGETPS
-331 IIMSR
+331 VIMSR
-336 GYYTRTAIAAW
+336 GYYTRTAIVAW

-363 SSEENKQYR
+363 SSEENKKYR
-372 GQGNHNLTIAD
+372 GQGNHNLSIAD

-389 DEIVY
+389 DEIVF
-394 GAMTVDDDGKVLNST
+394 GAMTIDDDGKVLNST

-450 GKVLWKLPSTVYSK
+450 GKVLWKLPSTIYSE

-489 AAGAGLRGIYDT
+489 AAGAGLKGVYNT
-501 KGKKISNKNPPANMG
+501 KGKKISDKNPPANMG

-526 ILDGTVVSK
+526 ILDGTNISK
-535 WDWKKEQSNVIFDA
+535 WDWKKEKSNLIFDA
-549 KSFQC
+549 ENFHC

-564 SLVADLFG
+564 ALVADLFG

-579 YRTSDNQELRIFS
+579 YRTADNQELIIFS
-592 TTIPTKHRLYTLM
+592 TTIQTKHRLYTLM

-632 ESIKEM
+632 ESIKEI
-638 PKPNIYTVTPKQ
+638 PKPKIITVKH

>member
-1 MGFSPFAKCFSNP
+1 MN
-14 ALAKTYKIRIMKIK
+14 IK
-28 FKFIL
+28 FKLIL
-33 GAILFSEL
+33 AVTLFSGL
-41 LSAQRQMEYLKRG
+41 SSAQRQMEYLKRG
-54 IVAIPADSG
+54 IVAIPSDLG
-63 VFVSWRL
+63 IFVSWRL
-70 LGTEAQNTYF
+70 LGTEAQDTHF
-80 DLYRVDNN
+80 DLYRTENN

-95 KPLSNETNFLD
+95 KPLLNGTNFLD
-106 KTADKTKNYTYF
+106 KTADKGKNYTYF
-118 VQSNT
+118 VKSNT
-123 QDKTIDI
+123 QDTSVDG
-130 DSAKYVANQKPY
+130 DSANYVANQKPY

-149 PVGYT
+149 PAGYT

-166 GKYEIILH
+166 GGYEIILQ

-183 QKGDTDPPIIQ
+183 QKGETDPPIIQ

-233 IVMKTADGSKDGR
+233 IVMKTADGSRDGK
-246 GKFIGDPTKNYV
+246 GKFIGDQTKNYV
-258 NENGMILSGPE
+258 NESGMILSGPE
-269 FLTVFDGQTGAEI
+269 FLTVFDGETGAEI
-282 HTVNYEVPRFAGSLN
+282 HTVNYVVPRFADSLN

-317 FLGAVAYLDGKTPS
+317 FLGAVAYLDGETPGV
-331 IIMSR
+331 IMSR

-353 LSLRWLFDTE
+353 LSLQWLFDTE
-363 SSEENKQYR
+363 SSEENKKYR

-389 DEIVY
+389 DEIVF

-409 GYGHGDALHVGDLD
+409 GFGHGDALHVGDLD
-423 PSNPGLE
+423 PSHPGLE

-450 GKVLWKLPSTVYSK
+450 GMVLWKLPSTVYSE
-464 AGKFQGPGRGLSL
+464 GSKFQGPGRGLSL

-489 AAGAGLRGIYDT
+489 AAGAGLKGIYDT
-501 KGKKISNKNPPANMG
+501 KGKKISDKNPPANMG

-526 ILDGTVVSK
+526 ILDGTTISK
-535 WDWKKEQSNVIFDA
+535 WDWKKEKSNLIFDA
-549 KSFQC
+549 KNFQC

-564 SLVADLFG
+564 ALVADLFG

-579 YRTSDNQELRIFS
+579 YRTADNQELRIFS

-610 RLSIVWQN
+610 RLSVVWQN

-632 ESIKEM
+632 DSITEM
-638 PKPNIYTVTPKQ
+638 PKPNVKTVTPQK

>member
-1 MGFSPFAKCFSNP
+1 MIF
-14 ALAKTYKIRIMKIK
+14 K
-28 FKFIL
+28 FKYIL
-33 GAILFSEL
+33 APILFSQVL
-41 LSAQRQMEYLKRG
+41 LAQRQMEYLKRG
-54 IVAIPADSG
+54 IVAIPADFG

-70 LGTEAQNTYF
+70 LGTEAQDTHF
-80 DLYRVDNN
+80 DLYRTENN

-106 KTADKTKNYTYF
+106 KTAEKGKNYTYF
-118 VQSNT
+118 VKSNT
-123 QDKTIDI
+123 EDKSIDI

-149 PVGYT
+149 PQGYT
-154 PNDASV
+154 PNDVSV
-160 ADLDGD
+160 ADLDRD
-166 GKYEIILH
+166 GEYEIILH

-183 QKGDTDPPIIQ
+183 QKGETDPPIIQ

-203 WEINLGKN
+203 WEINLGIN

-218 TQFLVYDLDQDGKAE
+218 TQFLIYDLDEDGKAE
-233 IVMKTADGSKDGR
+233 IVMKTAYGSRDGK
-246 GKFIGDPTKNYV
+246 GKFIGDLTKNYV

-297 PTAEQM
+297 PTDEEM

-331 IIMSR
+331 VIMSR

-347 DYKDKK
+347 DFKDKK

-363 SSEENKQYR
+363 SSEENKKYR

-389 DEIVY
+389 DEIVF
-394 GAMTVDDDGKVLNST
+394 GAMTIDDDGKVLNST

-450 GKVLWKLPSTVYSK
+450 GKVLWKLPSTIYSE

-489 AAGAGLRGIYDT
+489 AAGAGLKGVYNT
-501 KGKKISNKNPPANMG
+501 KGKKISDKNPPANMG

-526 ILDGTVVSK
+526 ILDGTNISK
-535 WDWKKEQSNVIFDA
+535 WDWKKEKSNLIFDA
-549 KSFQC
+549 ENFHC

-564 SLVADLFG
+564 ALVADLFG

-579 YRTSDNQELRIFS
+579 YRTVDNQELIIFS
-592 TTIPTKHRLYTLM
+592 TTIQTKHRLYTLM

-632 ESIKEM
+632 ESIKEI
-638 PKPNIYTVTPKQ
+638 PKPNIITVKH

>member
-1 MGFSPFAKCFSNP
+1 MN
-14 ALAKTYKIRIMKIK
+14 IK
-28 FKFIL
+28 YNFIVVI
-33 GAILFSEL
+33 ILFSHL
-41 LSAQRQMEYLKRG
+41 FSAQRQMEYLKRG
-54 IVAIPADSG
+54 IVAVPSESG

-70 LGTEAQNTYF
+70 LGTEPQNIQF
-80 DLYRVDNN
+80 DLYRIEK
-88 STKKLNE
+88 SKSKKLNE
-95 KPLSNETNFLD
+95 KPLLNETSFLD
-106 KTADKTKNYTYF
+106 TTVDKTKNYTYF
-118 VQSNT
+118 VRSNT
-123 QDKTIDI
+123 QNQEIDQ
-130 DSAKYVANQKPY
+130 DSAKYAANQKPY

-149 PVGYT
+149 PAGYT

-166 GKYEIILH
+166 GEYEIILH
-174 QTGRSKDNS
+174 QTGQSRDNS
-183 QKGDTDPPIIQ
+183 QKGFTDEPIIQ
-194 AYKMDGKLL
+194 AYKLNGKLL

-233 IVMKTADGSKDGR
+233 AVMKTADGSRDGKGR
-246 GKFIGDPTKNYV
+246 FIGDPAKDYR
-258 NENGMILSGPE
+258 NENGFILSGPE
-269 FLTVFDGQTGAEI
+269 YLTVFNGETGEEI
-282 HTVNYEVPRFAGSLN
+282 NTVHYEVPRFAGSLN
-297 PTAEQM
+297 PTPEQM

-317 FLGAVAYLDGKTPS
+317 FLGAVAYLDGKRPS

-336 GYYTRTAIAAW
+336 GYYTRTTIAAW

-363 SSEENKQYR
+363 SSEENKKYR
-372 GQGNHNLTIAD
+372 GQGNHNLSIAD

-389 DEIVY
+389 DEIIF
-394 GAMTVDDDGKVLNST
+394 GAMTVDDNGKVLNST
-409 GYGHGDALHVGDLD
+409 GFGHGDALHVGDLD
-423 PSNPGLE
+423 PSSPGLE

-445 RDGKT
+445 RTGAT
-450 GKVLWKLPSTVYSK
+450 GKVLWKLPSLIYSK
-464 AGKFQGPGRGLSL
+464 QGKFQGPGRGLSL

-483 EGSESW
+483 QGSESW
-489 AAGAGLRGIYDT
+489 AAGAGVKGIYDT
-501 KGKKISNKNPPANMG
+501 KGRKISDKNPACNMG

-526 ILDGTVVSK
+526 ILDGTSVSK
-535 WDWKKEQSNVIFDA
+535 WDWKKEKSNLIFDA
-549 KSFQC
+549 KDFQC

-572 DWREEVM
+572 DWREELI

-592 TTIPTKHRLYTLM
+592 STIPTKHRLYTMM

-632 ESIKEM
+632 ESVSKV
-638 PKPNIYTVTPKQ
+638 PSPNIYTVKP

>member
-1 MGFSPFAKCFSNP
+1 MKSKYVFITTAIILSPTVF
-14 ALAKTYKIRIMKIK
+14 
-28 FKFIL
+28 
-33 GAILFSEL
+33 G
-41 LSAQRQMEYLKRG
+41 QRQMEYLKRG
-54 IVAIPADSG
+54 VVAIPAESG

-70 LGTEAQNTYF
+70 LGTEARNTQF
-80 DLYRVDNN
+80 DVYRMENN
-88 STKKLNE
+88 FTVKLNS
-95 KPLSNETNFLD
+95 KPLLNETNFLD
-106 KTADKTKNYTYF
+106 KTADKAKNYTYF
-118 VQSNT
+118 IKSDTRDQSV
-123 QDKTIDI
+123 DR
-130 DSAKYVANQKPY
+130 DSAQYTANQKPY

-149 PVGYT
+149 PAGYT
-154 PNDASV
+154 PNDVSV

-166 GKYEIILH
+166 GDYEIILH
-174 QTGRSKDNS
+174 QTGKSHDNS
-183 QKGDTDPPIIQ
+183 QKGMTDSPIIQ
-194 AYKMDGKLL
+194 AYKMNGTFL
-203 WEINLGKN
+203 WEINLGRN

-233 IVMKTADGSKDGR
+233 VVMKTADGSRDGK
-246 GKFIGDPTKNYV
+246 GKIIGDATKKYV
-258 NENGMILSGPE
+258 NENGLILSGQE
-269 FLTVFDGQTGAEI
+269 YLTVFDGQTGAEI
-282 HTVNYEVPRFAGSLN
+282 NTVNYQVPRFAGSLN
-297 PTAEQM
+297 PTDEQM

-331 IIMSR
+331 VIMSR

-363 SSEENKQYR
+363 SSEENKKYR
-372 GQGNHNLTIAD
+372 GQGNHNLSIAD

-389 DEIVY
+389 DEIVF
-394 GAMTVDDDGKVLNST
+394 GAMTVDDDGKILNST

-445 RDGKT
+445 RDGKS
-450 GKVLWKLPSTVYSK
+450 GKVLWKLPSLEYSSK
-464 AGKFQGPGRGLSL
+464 SKFQGPGRGLSL

-483 EGSESW
+483 EGSECW
-489 AAGAGLRGIYDT
+489 AAGAGIKGLYDA
-501 KGKKISNKNPPANMG
+501 KGNKISDKSPACNMG

-526 ILDGTVVSK
+526 ILDGTSVSK
-535 WDWKKEQSNVIFDA
+535 WDWKNSKSTLIFDA
-549 KSFQC
+549 KDFNC

-572 DWREEVM
+572 DWREELI

-592 TTIPTKHRLYTLM
+592 SAIPTKHRLYTLM

-632 ESIKEM
+632 ESVKEV
-638 PKPNIYTVTPKQ
+638 PKPPIFTINPEK

>member
-1 MGFSPFAKCFSNP
+1 MNIKYNFIVLIIFFSQ
-14 ALAKTYKIRIMKIK
+14 
-28 FKFIL
+28 
-33 GAILFSEL
+33 L

-54 IVAIPADSG
+54 IVAVPSETGI
-63 VFVSWRL
+63 FVSWRL
-70 LGTEAQNTYF
+70 LGTEPQNIQF
-80 DLYRVDNN
+80 DLYRIENN
-88 STKKLNE
+88 KSKKLNE
-95 KPLSNETNFLD
+95 KPLLNETSFLD
-106 KTADKTKNYTYF
+106 TTADKTKNYTYF
-118 VQSNT
+118 VRSNT
-123 QDKTIDI
+123 QEREIDQ
-130 DSAKYVANQKPY
+130 DSANYAANQKPY
-142 FSIPLKT
+142 FSIPLRT

-174 QTGRSKDNS
+174 QTGQSKDNS
-183 QKGDTDPPIIQ
+183 QKGFTDEPIIQ
-194 AYKMDGKLL
+194 AYKLNGKFL

-218 TQFLVYDLDQDGKAE
+218 IQFLVYDLDQDGKAE
-233 IVMKTADGSKDGR
+233 VVMKTADGSRDGK
-246 GKFIGDPTKNYV
+246 GKFIGDPSKDYR
-258 NENGMILSGPE
+258 NENGFVLSGPE
-269 FLTVFDGQTGAEI
+269 YLTVFNGETGEEI
-282 HTVNYEVPRFAGSLN
+282 NTVHYIVPRFQGSLN
-297 PTAEQM
+297 PTPEQL
-303 TETWGDAKGNRIDR
+303 TETWGDAKGNRVDR

-363 SSEENKQYR
+363 SSKENKKYR
-372 GQGNHNLTIAD
+372 GQGNHNLSIAD

-389 DEIVY
+389 DEIIF
-394 GAMTVDDDGKVLNST
+394 GAMTVDNNGKVLNST
-409 GYGHGDALHVGDLD
+409 GFGHGDALHVGDLD
-423 PSNPGLE
+423 PSSAGLE

-445 RDGKT
+445 RAGAT
-450 GKVLWKLPSTVYSK
+450 GKVLWKLPSLIYSK
-464 AGKFQGPGRGLSL
+464 QGKFQGPGRGLSL

-483 EGSESW
+483 QGSESW
-489 AAGAGLRGIYDT
+489 ASGAGVKGIYDT
-501 KGKKISNKNPPANMG
+501 KGRKISDKNPACNMG

-526 ILDGTVVSK
+526 ILDGTSVSK
-535 WDWKKEQSNVIFDA
+535 WDWNKEKSNLIFDA
-549 KSFQC
+549 KDFQC

-572 DWREEVM
+572 DWREELI
-579 YRTSDNQELRIFS
+579 YRTSDNQELRVFS
-592 TTIPTKHRLYTLM
+592 STIPTKHRLYTMM

-632 ESIKEM
+632 ESVSKA
-638 PKPNIYTVTPKQ
+638 PLPNIYTVKP

>member
-1 MGFSPFAKCFSNP
+1 MN
-14 ALAKTYKIRIMKIK
+14 IK
-28 FKFIL
+28 YNFIL
-33 GAILFSEL
+33 MTVLFSQL
-41 LSAQRQMEYLKRG
+41 FSAQRKMEYLKRG
-54 IVAIPADSG
+54 IVAMPSESG

-70 LGTEAQNTYF
+70 LGTEPQDIQF
-80 DLYRVDNN
+80 DLYRIENN
-88 STKKLNE
+88 KSKKLNE
-95 KPLSNETNFLD
+95 KPLLSETSFLD
-106 KTADKTKNYTYF
+106 TTADTTKNYTYF
-118 VQSNT
+118 VKSNT
-123 QDKTIDI
+123 QYQYIDQ

-166 GKYEIILH
+166 GEYEIILH
-174 QTGRSKDNS
+174 QTGQSKDNS
-183 QKGDTDPPIIQ
+183 QKGFTDEPIIQ
-194 AYKMDGKLL
+194 AYKLNGKLL

-233 IVMKTADGSKDGR
+233 VVMKTADGSRDGK
-246 GKFIGDPTKNYV
+246 GKFIGDPGKDFR
-258 NENGMILSGPE
+258 NENGFILSGPE
-269 FLTVFDGQTGAEI
+269 FLTVFDGQTGEEI
-282 HTVNYEVPRFAGSLN
+282 NTVNYVVPRFQDSLN
-297 PTAEQM
+297 PSSEQLI
-303 TETWGDAKGNRIDR
+303 ETWGDAKGNRVDR

-331 IIMSR
+331 VIMSR

-363 SSEENKQYR
+363 SPEENKKFR
-372 GQGNHNLTIAD
+372 GQGNHNLSIAD

-389 DEIVY
+389 DEIIF
-394 GAMTVDDDGKVLNST
+394 GAMTVDDNGKVLNST
-409 GYGHGDALHVGDLD
+409 GFGHGDALHVGDLD

-445 RDGKT
+445 RAGAT
-450 GKVLWKLPSTVYSK
+450 GKVLWKLPSLIYSK
-464 AGKFQGPGRGLSL
+464 QGKFQGPGRGLSL

-483 EGSESW
+483 QGSESW
-489 AAGAGLRGIYDT
+489 AAGAGLKGIYDT
-501 KGKKISNKNPPANMG
+501 KGRKISNKNPACNMG

-526 ILDGTVVSK
+526 ILDGTSVSK
-535 WDWKKEQSNVIFDA
+535 WDWMKEKSNLIFDA
-549 KSFQC
+549 EDFQC

-572 DWREEVM
+572 DWREELI

-592 TTIPTKHRLYTLM
+592 STIPTKHRLYTLM

-632 ESIKEM
+632 ESVSKV
-638 PKPNIYTVTPKQ
+638 PAPNIHTVKP

>member
-1 MGFSPFAKCFSNP
+1 MNVKLKYIATAF
-14 ALAKTYKIRIMKIK
+14 
-28 FKFIL
+28 
-33 GAILFSEL
+33 LFSQI

-54 IVAIPADSG
+54 IIALPSDSG

-70 LGTEAQNTYF
+70 LGTEAQNTHF
-80 DLYRVDNN
+80 DLYRTENN
-88 STKKLNE
+88 QTIKLNE
-95 KPLSNETNFLD
+95 KPLLNETNFLD
-106 KTADKTKNYTYF
+106 KTADKAKNYTYF
-118 VQSNT
+118 VKSNT
-123 QDKTIDI
+123 QDQSVDI
-130 DSAKYVANQKPY
+130 DSAKYVANQKLY

-149 PVGYT
+149 PVGYI

-166 GKYEIILH
+166 GEYEIILH
-174 QTGRSKDNS
+174 QTGQSKDNS
-183 QKGDTDPPIIQ
+183 QKGITDEPIIQ
-194 AYKMDGKLL
+194 AYKLNGKLL

-233 IVMKTADGSKDGR
+233 IVMKTADGSKDGQ

-282 HTVNYEVPRFAGSLN
+282 NTVNYQVPRFAGSLN
-297 PTAEQM
+297 PTDEQM

-317 FLGAVAYLDGKTPS
+317 FLGAVAYLDGKKPS
-331 IIMSR
+331 IVMSR

-363 SSEENKQYR
+363 SSEENKKYR
-372 GQGNHNLTIAD
+372 GQGNHNLTVAD

-389 DEIVY
+389 DEIVF

-409 GYGHGDALHVGDLD
+409 GFGHGDALHVGDLD
-423 PSNPGLE
+423 PSNLGLE

-464 AGKFQGPGRGLSL
+464 QGKFQGPGRGLSL

-489 AAGAGLRGIYDT
+489 AAGAGLKGIYDV
-501 KGKKISNKNPPANMG
+501 KGKKISDKNPPANMG

-526 ILDGTVVSK
+526 ILDGTNVSK
-535 WDWKKEQSNVIFDA
+535 WDWKNEKSNLIFDA
-549 KSFQC
+549 KNYQC

-564 SLVADLFG
+564 ALVADLFG

-579 YRTSDNQELRIFS
+579 YRTTNNQELRIFS

-632 ESIKEM
+632 KSVKEI
-638 PKPNIYTVTPKQ
+638 PKPNVKSIKSK

>member
-1 MGFSPFAKCFSNP
+1 MNV
-14 ALAKTYKIRIMKIK
+14 K
-28 FKFIL
+28 FKLCL

-54 IVAIPADSG
+54 IVAMPSDSG
-63 VFVSWRL
+63 VFVSWRM
-70 LGTEAQNTYF
+70 LGKEAQDTHF
-80 DLYRVDNN
+80 DLYRTENN
-88 STKKLNE
+88 ATKKLND
-95 KPLSNETNFLD
+95 KPLLNGTNFLD
-106 KTADKTKNYTYF
+106 KTADKAKNYTYF
-118 VQSNT
+118 VKSNT
-123 QDKTIDI
+123 QDQSVDM
-130 DSAKYVANQKPY
+130 DSAKYIANQKPY
-142 FSIPLKT
+142 FSISLKT
-149 PVGYT
+149 PKGYK

-166 GKYEIILH
+166 GEYEIILH
-174 QTGRSKDNS
+174 QVGESRDNS
-183 QKGDTDPPIIQ
+183 QKGSTDAPIIQ
-194 AYKMDGKLL
+194 AYKMNGTFL

-233 IVMKTADGSKDGR
+233 IVMKTADGSKDGK

-269 FLTVFDGQTGAEI
+269 YLTVFEGENGAEI
-282 HTVNYEVPRFAGSLN
+282 NTVNYQVPRFAGSLY
-297 PTAEQM
+297 PTDEQM
-303 TETWGDAKGNRIDR
+303 TETWGDAKGNRLDR

-331 IIMSR
+331 VIMSR

-363 SSEENKQYR
+363 SSEENKKFR
-372 GQGNHNLTIAD
+372 GQGNHNLTVAD

-389 DEIVY
+389 DEIVF
-394 GAMTVDDDGKVLNST
+394 GAMTVDDNGKVLNST

-464 AGKFQGPGRGLSL
+464 QGKFQGPGRGLSL

-489 AAGAGLRGIYDT
+489 AAGAGLKGIYDT
-501 KGKKISNKNPPANMG
+501 KGKKINDKNPPANMG
-516 IYWDGDFLSE
+516 VYWDGDFLSE
-526 ILDGTVVSK
+526 ILDGTNVSK
-535 WDWKKEQSNVIFDA
+535 WDWKNEKSDLIFDA
-549 KSFQC
+549 KNFQC

-564 SLVADLFG
+564 ALVADLFG

-579 YRTSDNQELRIFS
+579 YRKADNQELRIFS

-632 ESIKEM
+632 ESVKEI
-638 PKPNIYTVTPKQ
+638 PKPSIYTVNPKK

>member
-1 MGFSPFAKCFSNP
+1 MNVKYN
-14 ALAKTYKIRIMKIK
+14 
-28 FKFIL
+28 FIVL
-33 GAILFSEL
+33 TILFSQL

-54 IVAIPADSG
+54 IVAMPSESG

-70 LGTEAQNTYF
+70 LGTEPQNIQF
-80 DLYRVDNN
+80 DVFRLENN
-88 STKKLNE
+88 ISKKLNE
-95 KPLSNETNFLD
+95 KPLLNETSFLD
-106 KTADKTKNYTYF
+106 KTADKAKKYTYF
-118 VQSNT
+118 VKSSTKNQE
-123 QDKTIDI
+123 IDQ

-142 FSIPLKT
+142 FSISLKT

-166 GKYEIILH
+166 GEYEIILH
-174 QTGRSKDNS
+174 QTGQSKDNS
-183 QKGDTDPPIIQ
+183 QKGFTDEPIIQ
-194 AYKMDGKLL
+194 AYKLNGKLL

-233 IVMKTADGSKDGR
+233 VVMKTADGSKDSK
-246 GKFIGDPTKNYV
+246 GKFIGDPSKDYR
-258 NENGMILSGPE
+258 NENGFILSGPE
-269 FLTVFDGQTGAEI
+269 YLTVFNGETGEEI
-282 HTVNYEVPRFAGSLN
+282 NTVNYQVPRFQGSPN
-297 PTAEQM
+297 PTPEQL
-303 TETWGDAKGNRIDR
+303 TETWGDAKGNRVDR
-317 FLGAVAYLDGKTPS
+317 FLGAVAYLDGRTPS
-331 IIMSR
+331 VIMSR

-353 LSLRWLFDTE
+353 LILRWLFDTE
-363 SSEENKQYR
+363 SSEENKKYR
-372 GQGNHNLTIAD
+372 GQGNHNLSIAD

-389 DEIVY
+389 DEIIF
-394 GAMTVDDDGKVLNST
+394 GAMTVDDNGKVLNST
-409 GYGHGDALHVGDLD
+409 GFGHGDALHVGDLD

-445 RDGKT
+445 RAGAS
-450 GKVLWKLPSTVYSK
+450 GKVLWKLPSLVYSK
-464 AGKFQGPGRGLSL
+464 QGKFQGPGRGLSL

-483 EGSESW
+483 QGSESW
-489 AAGAGLRGIYDT
+489 AAGAGLKGVYDT
-501 KGKKISNKNPPANMG
+501 KGKKISEKNPAVNMG

-526 ILDGTVVSK
+526 ILDGTSVSK
-535 WDWKKEQSNVIFDA
+535 WDWNKEKSNLIFDA
-549 KSFQC
+549 KDFQC

-572 DWREEVM
+572 DWREEVI

-592 TTIPTKHRLYTLM
+592 STIPTKHRLYTLM

-632 ESIKEM
+632 ESVSKI
-638 PKPNIYTVTPKQ
+638 PAPNIHTAKP

>member
-1 MGFSPFAKCFSNP
+1 MNV
-14 ALAKTYKIRIMKIK
+14 K

-54 IVAIPADSG
+54 IVAIPSDSG

-70 LGTEAQNTYF
+70 LGTEAQNTHF
-80 DLYRVDNN
+80 DLYRTENN

-106 KTADKTKNYTYF
+106 KTADKAKNYTYF
-118 VQSNT
+118 VKSNT
-123 QDKTIDI
+123 QDKSVDI

-149 PVGYT
+149 SAGYT

-166 GKYEIILH
+166 GEYEIILH

-183 QKGDTDPPIIQ
+183 QKGETDPPIIQ

-203 WEINLGKN
+203 WEINLGRN

-233 IVMKTADGSKDGR
+233 IVMKTADGSKDGK

-258 NENGMILSGPE
+258 NENGMILSGQE
-269 FLTVFDGQTGAEI
+269 YLTVFDGQTGAEI
-282 HTVNYEVPRFAGSLN
+282 STVNYQVPRFGGSLN
-297 PTAEQM
+297 PTNEQM

-331 IIMSR
+331 VIMSR

-363 SSEENKQYR
+363 SSEDNKQYR

-389 DEIVY
+389 DEIVF

-409 GYGHGDALHVGDLD
+409 GYGHGDALHVGDFD

-464 AGKFQGPGRGLSL
+464 QGKFQGPGRGLSL
-477 NIDPRY
+477 NVDPRC

-489 AAGAGLRGIYDT
+489 AAGAGLKGIYNT
-501 KGKKISNKNPPANMG
+501 KGKKISEKNPIANMG

-526 ILDGTVVSK
+526 ILDGTNVSK
-535 WDWKKEQSNVIFDA
+535 WDWKNEKSNVIFDA
-549 KSFQC
+549 KNFQC

-564 SLVADLFG
+564 ALVADLFG
-572 DWREEVM
+572 DWREEVI
-579 YRTSDNQELRIFS
+579 YRTADNQELRIFS

-632 ESIKEM
+632 ESIKKM
-638 PKPNIYTVTPKQ
+638 PKPNISTVTLKK

>member
-1 MGFSPFAKCFSNP
+1 MKSKYVFITTAVFLSQTGF
-14 ALAKTYKIRIMKIK
+14 
-28 FKFIL
+28 
-33 GAILFSEL
+33 
-41 LSAQRQMEYLKRG
+41 AQRQMEYLKRG
-54 IVAIPADSG
+54 VVAIPAESG

-70 LGTEAQNTYF
+70 LGTEARNTQF
-80 DLYRVDNN
+80 DVYRTENN
-88 STKKLNE
+88 STVKLNS
-95 KPLSNETNFLD
+95 KPLLNETNFLD
-106 KTADKTKNYTYF
+106 KTVDKAKNYIYF
-118 VQSNT
+118 IKSDTRDQSV
-123 QDKTIDI
+123 DC
-130 DSAKYVANQKPY
+130 DSAQYTANQKAY

-149 PVGYT
+149 PAGYT
-154 PNDASV
+154 PNDVSV

-166 GKYEIILH
+166 GNYGIILH
-174 QTGRSKDNS
+174 QTGKSHDNS
-183 QKGDTDPPIIQ
+183 QKGMTDSPIIQ
-194 AYKMDGKLL
+194 AYKMNGTFL
-203 WEINLGKN
+203 WEINLGRN

-233 IVMKTADGSKDGR
+233 VVMKTADGSRDGT
-246 GKFIGDPTKNYV
+246 GKIIGDAIKNEV
-258 NENGMILSGPE
+258 NENGFILSGQE
-269 FLTVFDGQTGAEI
+269 YLTVFDGQTGAEI
-282 HTVNYEVPRFAGSLN
+282 NTVNYQVPRFAGSLN
-297 PTAEQM
+297 PTDQQM

-331 IIMSR
+331 VIMSR

-347 DYKDKK
+347 NFKDKK

-363 SSEENKQYR
+363 SSEENKKYR
-372 GQGNHNLTIAD
+372 GQGNHNLSIAD

-389 DEIVY
+389 DEIIF
-394 GAMTVDDDGKVLNST
+394 GAMTVDDDGKILNST

-445 RDGKT
+445 RDGKS
-450 GKVLWKLPSTVYSK
+450 GKVLWKLPSLEYSSK
-464 AGKFQGPGRGLSL
+464 SKFQGPGRGLSL

-483 EGSESW
+483 EGSECW
-489 AAGAGLRGIYDT
+489 AAGAGIKGLYDA
-501 KGKKISNKNPPANMG
+501 KGNKISDKSPACNMG

-526 ILDGTVVSK
+526 ILDGTSVSK
-535 WDWKKEQSNVIFDA
+535 WDWNNSKSTLIFDA
-549 KSFQC
+549 KDFNC

-572 DWREEVM
+572 DWREELI

-592 TTIPTKHRLYTLM
+592 SAIPTKHRLYTLM

-632 ESIKEM
+632 ESVKEV
-638 PKPNIYTVTPKQ
+638 PKPPIFTINPEK

>member
-1 MGFSPFAKCFSNP
+1 MN
-14 ALAKTYKIRIMKIK
+14 IK
-28 FKFIL
+28 YNFIVVI
-33 GAILFSEL
+33 ILFSHL
-41 LSAQRQMEYLKRG
+41 FSAQRQMEYLKRG
-54 IVAIPADSG
+54 IVAVPSESG

-70 LGTEAQNTYF
+70 LGTEPQNIQF
-80 DLYRVDNN
+80 DLYRIEK
-88 STKKLNE
+88 SKSKKLNE
-95 KPLSNETNFLD
+95 KPLLNETSFLD
-106 KTADKTKNYTYF
+106 TTVDKTKNYTYF
-118 VQSNT
+118 VRSNT
-123 QDKTIDI
+123 QNQEIDQ
-130 DSAKYVANQKPY
+130 DSAKYAANQKPY

-149 PVGYT
+149 PAGYT

-166 GKYEIILH
+166 GEYEIILH
-174 QTGRSKDNS
+174 QAGQSRDNS
-183 QKGDTDPPIIQ
+183 QKGFTDEPIIQ
-194 AYKMDGKLL
+194 AYKLNGKLL

-233 IVMKTADGSKDGR
+233 VVMKTADGSRDGKGR
-246 GKFIGDPTKNYV
+246 FIGDPAKNYR
-258 NENGMILSGPE
+258 NENGFILSGPE
-269 FLTVFDGQTGAEI
+269 YLTVFNGETGEEI
-282 HTVNYEVPRFAGSLN
+282 NTVHYEVPRFAGSLN
-297 PTAEQM
+297 PTPEQM

-317 FLGAVAYLDGKTPS
+317 FLGAVAYLDGKRPS

-336 GYYTRTAIAAW
+336 GYYTRTTIAAW

-363 SSEENKQYR
+363 SSEENKKYR
-372 GQGNHNLTIAD
+372 GQGNHNLSIAD

-389 DEIVY
+389 DEIIF
-394 GAMTVDDDGKVLNST
+394 GAMTVDDNGKVLNST
-409 GYGHGDALHVGDLD
+409 GFGHGDALHVGDLD
-423 PSNPGLE
+423 PSSPGLE

-445 RDGKT
+445 RTGAT
-450 GKVLWKLPSTVYSK
+450 GKVLWKLPSLIYSK
-464 AGKFQGPGRGLSL
+464 QGKFQGPGRGLSL

-483 EGSESW
+483 QGSESW
-489 AAGAGLRGIYDT
+489 AAGAGVKGIYDT
-501 KGKKISNKNPPANMG
+501 KGRKISDKNPACNMG

-526 ILDGTVVSK
+526 ILDGTSVSK
-535 WDWKKEQSNVIFDA
+535 WGWKKEKSNLIFDA
-549 KSFQC
+549 KDFQC

-572 DWREEVM
+572 DWREELI

-592 TTIPTKHRLYTLM
+592 STIPTKHRLYTMM

-632 ESIKEM
+632 ESVSKV
-638 PKPNIYTVTPKQ
+638 PSPNIYTVKP

>member
-1 MGFSPFAKCFSNP
+1 MNV
-14 ALAKTYKIRIMKIK
+14 K

-33 GAILFSEL
+33 VALLFSEL
-41 LSAQRQMEYLKRG
+41 VPAQRQMEYLKRG
-54 IVAIPADSG
+54 IVAISSDSG

-70 LGTEAQNTYF
+70 LGTEPQDTHF
-80 DLYRVDNN
+80 DLYRTGNN
-88 STKKLNE
+88 VTKKLNE
-95 KPLSNETNFLD
+95 QPLSKETNFLD
-106 KTADKTKNYTYF
+106 KTADKAKNYTYY
-118 VQSNT
+118 VKSNT
-123 QDKTIDI
+123 HDQSVDI

-149 PVGYT
+149 PAEYT

-166 GKYEIILH
+166 GEYEIILH

-183 QKGDTDPPIIQ
+183 QKGQTDPPIIQ
-194 AYKMDGKLL
+194 AYQLDGKLL

-233 IVMKTADGSKDGR
+233 IVMKTADGSKDGK
-246 GKFIGDPTKNYV
+246 GKFIGDSTKNYI

-269 FLTVFDGQTGAEI
+269 YLTVFDGQTGAEI
-282 HTVNYEVPRFAGSLN
+282 HTVNYQVPRFADSLN
-297 PTAEQM
+297 PTNEEM
-303 TETWGDAKGNRIDR
+303 TETWGDAKGNRLDR

-331 IIMSR
+331 VIMSR

-347 DYKDKK
+347 DFKNKK

-372 GQGNHNLTIAD
+372 GQGNHNISIAD

-389 DEIVY
+389 DEIVF
-394 GAMTVDDDGKVLNST
+394 GAMTVDDNGVVLNST

-450 GKVLWKLPSTVYSK
+450 GKVVWKLPSLVYSE
-464 AGKFQGPGRGLSL
+464 ANKFQGPGRGLSL

-489 AAGAGLRGIYDT
+489 AAGAGLKGTYNT
-501 KGKKISNKNPPANMG
+501 KGKKISEKNPSANMG

-526 ILDGTVVSK
+526 ILDGTNVSK
-535 WDWKKEQSNVIFDA
+535 WDWMKEKSNLIFDA
-549 KSFQC
+549 KNFQC
-554 ESNNGTKKNP
+554 DSNNGTKKNP
-564 SLVADLFG
+564 ALVVDLFG
-572 DWREEVM
+572 DWREEVI
-579 YRTSDNQELRIFS
+579 YRTADNKELRVFS
-592 TTIPTKHRLYTLM
+592 STIPTNNRLYTFM

-632 ESIKEM
+632 ESLKEM
-638 PKPNIYTVTPKQ
+638 PKPNIITKNLKK